1 MAKQEPV
8 IYLYLQIP
16 IMQIIQFMHS
26 TIQLWNG
33 ISKRRLK
40 SYWKAFW
47 FLMILVM
54 AGQFASSQSVS
65 RYNDN
70 WYFTNNNALN
80 FTSGIPVNVAGC
92 ALDSSLYGNGNGNLE
107 ANSAISDGTGN
118 LLFYTDGISVYDASN
133 TAMPNGNNSLNGY
146 YSATSGAIIT
156 HVPGVCN
163 KYYVFTLHNLN
174 GPAQDV
180 LYYTIVDMTDAGNG
194 TLLNPLGDVDVGQTN
209 VLVFNSDTLAEKMVA
224 IQKGFSEDYWILVRS
239 ATKDKFYAIEVS
251 SSGVNAVPVI
261 STISGLVFSSPQIPS
276 AGWLAVT
283 PQNDAIVEANSTT
296 HSYLYSFD
304 NLTGNVNNQDTL
316 LINSFP
322 VPPYDLVYGV
332 DFSPDGQIIYMGN
345 RPPIGTD
352 LQILQFDRG
361 AGFGNVMGT
370 KQVTN
375 ITPANSSEI
384 FGSMHLQNDGIIYCT
399 SIEQTALTTI
409 TNPDNWS
416 TPNINYASLSLTGT
430 LSLCLSNDFHY
441 FQKPIIPDSIAGVD
455 QTICLGT
462 QATIGC
468 LNCDSIGAEYQWEP
482 ASKVLNSNNAITETI
497 AMSSSDTFI
506 VHVMR
511 CGDTITSDTVI
522 ITINNCGPSQGF
534 PACNE
539 AYYYF
544 TPNDSIAVVS
554 DLNTIPLNQNI
565 CKVKRPVGIGSHNG
579 LAYNPFDSC
588 LYYQVPLNFFT
599 SSTLIKMDA
608 NCDTTSIVT
617 LQTMGGKSSGSIDLC
632 NRYFSF
638 DHPYIVSVDLTTFQS
653 DSITTSGVP
662 TSVVDLDY
670 NPKNCSYYIIAAG
683 DVYLV
688 DTLGN
693 LTTTFNTGWGFGAIA
708 IGEKG
713 DYFYITGNDSIGKFD
728 AFTGSLVANIP
739 INISS
744 NTNMNSDAAFTKC
757 LPSIEITVGTNDTI
771 QQTVCTDSANINFTH
786 SETGIFSEVYWDF
799 GSGDTAHIDTSY
811 EFAVPGIYQVVLY
824 GFLPCTYCQ
833 NGAYLPRTLTDTITI
848 ILDGNTMASAGQD
861 TGYCNGESA
870 LLNAS
875 GGTSY
880 LWTPSSGLTDT
891 TISNPVAS
899 PITTTEYSVIVSTG
913 LCSDTDTVLIMV
925 FSLPTAGASP
935 DTTIT
940 MGNSVV
946 FNASGGTNY
955 YWYPATSLSC
965 TNCANPTASPT
976 QTTTYTLVA
985 VNDSG
990 CMDTAYV
997 TVMVEEEIIEGE
1009 LFVPNIFSPNSDG
1022 SNDVFYVRGAGF
1034 SEFQLIIYNRWGEK
1048 VFESTDNTN
1057 GWDGTFKEKP
1067 VNPGVFVYYVFA
1079 KYTLDGT
1086 EVTKKG
1092 NITLIK

>member
-1 MAKQEPV
+1 MVKQEP
-8 IYLYLQIP
+8 INYLYLQIHLQKL

-80 FTSGIPVNVAGC
+80 FTSGIPVNVVGC

-133 TAMPNGNNSLNGY
+133 TAMPNGNNSLNGN

-163 KYYVFTLHNLN
+163 KYYVFTLHNLIN
-174 GPAQDV
+174 AAVHDV

-209 VLVFNSDTLAEKMVA
+209 VLVFDSDTLAEKMVA

-239 ATKDKFYAIEVS
+239 ATKDKFYAFEVS

-261 STISGLVFSSPQIPS
+261 STISGLVFSSPQMPS
-276 AGWLAVT
+276 QGWLAVT
-283 PQNDAIVEANSTT
+283 PQNDAIVEANSTM

-316 LINSFP
+316 MINNSFP

-345 RPPIGTD
+345 RPPTGTD

-361 AGFGNVMGT
+361 AGIGNVMGT
-370 KQVTN
+370 KKVNN

-399 SIEQTALTTI
+399 SIGQTALTTI

-416 TPNINYASLSLTGT
+416 TPNINYASLPLTGT

-468 LNCDSIGAEYQWEP
+468 ISCDSIGAEYQWEP
-482 ASKVLNSNNAITETI
+482 SSKVINPNNAITETI
-497 AMSSSDTFI
+497 ALSSSDTFI

-511 CGDTITSDTVI
+511 CGDTITSDTVTITIPSI
-522 ITINNCGPSQGF
+522 ITTNEQATLCQG
-534 PACNE
+534 
-539 AYYYF
+539 
-544 TPNDSIAVVS
+544 DSIYLEGAW
-554 DLNTIPLNQNI
+554 
-565 CKVKRPVGIGSHNG
+565 
-579 LAYNPFDSC
+579 
-588 LYYQVPLNFFT
+588 
-599 SSTLIKMDA
+599 
-608 NCDTTSIVT
+608 
-617 LQTMGGKSSGSIDLC
+617 QTMGGTFSDTMVAASTGCDSLIVTTLTINSIAATTSSADICQGDSLFVGGEYQTVMGNYLDTLSGTLGCDSVVTTNLNVHNAPVIQLTSDTSIFLGNTIDL
-632 NRYFSF
+632 
-638 DHPYIVSVDLTTFQS
+638 I
-653 DSITTSGVP
+653 
-662 TSVVDLDY
+662 
-670 NPKNCSYYIIAAG
+670 
-683 DVYLV
+683 
-688 DTLGN
+688 
-693 LTTTFNTGWGFGAIA
+693 
-708 IGEKG
+708 
-713 DYFYITGNDSIGKFD
+713 
-728 AFTGSLVANIP
+728 
-739 INISS
+739 
-744 NTNMNSDAAFTKC
+744 
-757 LPSIEITVGTNDTI
+757 
-771 QQTVCTDSANINFTH
+771 
-786 SETGIFSEVYWDF
+786 
-799 GSGDTAHIDTSY
+799 
-811 EFAVPGIYQVVLY
+811 
-824 GFLPCTYCQ
+824 
-833 NGAYLPRTLTDTITI
+833 
-848 ILDGNTMASAGQD
+848 
-861 TGYCNGESA
+861 
-870 LLNAS
+870 AS
-875 GGTSY
+875 GGNAYFWNTGETTS
-880 LWTPSSGLTDT
+880 S
-891 TISNPVAS
+891 ISV
-899 PITTTEYSVIVSTG
+899 
-913 LCSDTDTVLIMV
+913 
-925 FSLPTAGASP
+925 
-935 DTTIT
+935 
-940 MGNSVV
+940 
-946 FNASGGTNY
+946 
-955 YWYPATSLSC
+955 
-965 TNCANPTASPT
+965 SPT
-976 QTTTYTLVA
+976 QTTTYTVLA
-985 VNDSG
+985 TIGPN
-990 CMDTAYV
+990 CADTAYV
-997 TVMVEEEIIEGE
+997 TIIVEEIIG
-1009 LFVPNIFSPNSDG
+1009 LFTPNIFSPNGDG

-1034 SEFQLIIYNRWGEK
+1034 SEFLLIIYNRWGEK
-1048 VFESTDNTN
+1048 VFESTDNTI
-1057 GWDGTFKEKP
+1057 GWDGTFNEKP

-1079 KYTLDGT
+1079 KYTQDDT

-1092 NITLIK
+1092 NITLIR